1 MKINTKFRRPS
12 AAMVVA
18 ATALTVAVA
27 GGGAFAAVQI
37 SGNDLVNRSVKNA
50 KIANQAINN
59 RTLASN
65 SVLKSTL
72 APGAITTYLR
82 YDSVSVP
89 IGTTGSAFP
98 KCDSGDDVTGG
109 GFGGVPDASYTG
121 HQATVLYSRPA
132 LSNGTA
138 PTKSNQVPVGW
149 NAALE
154 NNSTNAAQNFLV
166 YVVCLDA

>member
-18 ATALTVAVA
+18 STALAVAIA
-27 GGGAFAAVQI
+27 GGGAYAATQI
-37 SGNDLVNRSVKNA
+37 NGSDLVNKSVKNA

-82 YDSVSVP
+82 YQTVTVP
-89 IGTTGSAFP
+89 INTTGSAFP
-98 KCDSGDDVTGG
+98 KCDAGDDVTGG
-109 GFGGVPDASYTG
+109 GFGGVPAATYTG
-121 HQATVLYSRPA
+121 YNASVIFSRPA
-132 LSNGTA
+132 TANGSA
-138 PTKSNQVPVGW
+138 PLGNAVPVGW
-149 NAALE
+149 NAQLE
-154 NNSTNAAQNFLV
+154 NNSTNSANFIV